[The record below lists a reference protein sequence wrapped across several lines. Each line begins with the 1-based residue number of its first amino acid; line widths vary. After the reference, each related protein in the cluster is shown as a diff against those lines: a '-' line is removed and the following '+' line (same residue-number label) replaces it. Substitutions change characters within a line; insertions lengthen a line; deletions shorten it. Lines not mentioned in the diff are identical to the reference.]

1 MNPTLPSPPEDTPG
15 PPAPEPPPSGL
26 DRFGGLALA
35 IWASVVLALLGA
47 FWTPLRI
54 GTVLIPI
61 SLVIVAAGNWL
72 LVRLAHRATGAL
84 GLSLVPALA
93 WLVVT
98 LLLAQKTTEGD
109 LVLAG
114 NNWVANAYIIVGS
127 LSAAFAAYRV
137 MNPGRPRPRKNGPVA
152 RETGFPT

>member
-1 MNPTLPSPPEDTPG
+1 VNPTLPSPPPEDPPG
-15 PPAPEPPPSGL
+15 PVSAL
-26 DRFGGLALA
+26 DRIGGLALA
-35 IWASVVLALLGA
+35 VWASVMLALLGA

-72 LVRLAHRATGAL
+72 LVRLAYRATGAL

-93 WLVVT
+93 WLVLT

-127 LSAAFAAYRV
+127 LAAAFAAYRV
-137 MNPGRPRPRKNGPVA
+137 MNPGRPRPRKNAVLVGSEP
-152 RETGFPT
+152 PQPD

>member
-1 MNPTLPSPPEDTPG
+1 
-15 PPAPEPPPSGL
+15 
-26 DRFGGLALA
+26 
-35 IWASVVLALLGA
+35 VVLALLGA

-61 SLVIVAAGNWL
+61 SLVLVAAGNWV

-98 LLLAQKTTEGD
+98 LVLAQKTTEGD

-127 LSAAFAAYRV
+127 LAAAFAAYRV
-137 MNPGRPRPRKNGPVA
+137 MNPGRPRHPRRVGPA
-152 RETGFPT
+152 DPERQ